1 LSLTTEPDELRRPD
15 VPTDAGRAGEA
26 GRPPARARQ
35 RAGAGLRRATPF
47 LAGIAATVLAIAAFG
62 ILNPA
67 RPPLTTRD
75 VDLAIASALAS
86 QTLPPPRSQLV
97 YDAVRPALVVIRAD
111 RPATDAEPEEAHGL
125 GSGVVVNDAGLVLTA
140 LHVVSD
146 ASAISVTFAD
156 GSTSSARVVSRQ
168 PESDIAVLEPDEPP
182 VGLPPATLGNPAAM
196 RIGSEAYVVGNP
208 FGLAGS
214 LSTGV
219 VSGLDRSYEQ
229 PGTDITIG
237 GLIQVDAAINPGNSG
252 GPLLDR
258 DGRVVGIVTA
268 LVNPTDQD
276 VFIGIGL
283 VVPIDVAGGAA
294 GLPPY

>member
-1 LSLTTEPDELRRPD
+1 
-15 VPTDAGRAGEA
+15 V
-26 GRPPARARQ
+26 
-35 RAGAGLRRATPF
+35 
-47 LAGIAATVLAIAAFG
+47 AAFLAIAAFG
-62 ILNPA
+62 IVNPA
-67 RPPLTTRD
+67 RPPITIRD
-75 VDLAIASALAS
+75 VNVAVASALAS
-86 QTLPPPRSQLV
+86 QTPGPPRAELV
-97 YDAVRPALVVIRAD
+97 YNAVRSSLVIIETDLPEPGAAD
-111 RPATDAEPEEAHGL
+111 GHGI
-125 GSGVVVNDAGLVLTA
+125 GSGVVINDAGVVLTA
-140 LHVVSD
+140 LHVVEG
-146 ASAISVTFAD
+146 ANEIRVTFAD
-156 GSTSSARVVSRQ
+156 GWESTASIAVSQ

-182 VGLPPATLGNPAAM
+182 SGVIPAILGNPAAM

-214 LSTGV
+214 LSSGV
-219 VSGLDRSYEQ
+219 VSALDRSYQQPDSEQ
-229 PGTDITIG
+229 RIS

-258 DGRVVGIVTA
+258 EGRVVGIVTA